1 VTHVDVTEQINSVQ
15 RQVGSRTLAAG
26 EAKVVTVTRSYR
38 AEPAEVWDAF
48 TDQERLGR
56 WFLPISGELK
66 VGGHYQFEG
75 NAGGTIERCE
85 PPREFDVTWEY
96 AGDVSWVQVRL
107 QAEPDGRTRLE
118 LEHVAHVDD
127 ERWDEFGPG
136 AVGLGWEM
144 GFLGLTWFLEAGGH
158 DGPEA
163 GMAWAG
169 SDEGRDYLT
178 RSSELWAAASIKAGT
193 DVEAARAAGARTTA
207 AYTGG

>member
-178 RSSELWAAASIKAGT
+178 RSSELWAAASIEAGT

>member
-1 VTHVDVTEQINSVQ
+1 
-15 RQVGSRTLAAG
+15 
-26 EAKVVTVTRSYR
+26 
-38 AEPAEVWDAF
+38 
-48 TDQERLGR
+48 
-56 WFLPISGELK
+56 
-66 VGGHYQFEG
+66 
-75 NAGGTIERCE
+75 
-85 PPREFDVTWEY
+85 VTWEY

-178 RSSELWAAASIKAGT
+178 RSSELWAAASIEAGT